1 VSLGIALVD
10 RQSILQE
17 ILRIEA
23 EIRTIRRNPEHVRIK
38 HNLDKLEKRR
48 FGSRTVSVQS
58 PDDPDKTMEVRVNSQ
73 EMLEITSRYRRMRTE
88 FDVQVGELLAQKERL
103 QKQLYA

>member
-1 VSLGIALVD
+1 M
-10 RQSILQE
+10 
-17 ILRIEA
+17 
-23 EIRTIRRNPEHVRIK
+23 
-38 HNLDKLEKRR
+38 
-48 FGSRTVSVQS
+48 SVQS